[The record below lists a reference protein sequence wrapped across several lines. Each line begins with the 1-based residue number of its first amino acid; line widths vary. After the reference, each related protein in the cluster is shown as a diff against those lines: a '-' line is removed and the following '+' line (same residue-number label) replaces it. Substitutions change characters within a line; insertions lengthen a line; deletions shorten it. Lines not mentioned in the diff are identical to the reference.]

1 MKTAQPLPGGRAR
14 LVSRVTSGFP
24 AIARRAL
31 FLAAC
36 ALASV
41 AGTIPTQASP
51 SERDCRSDKPIRF
64 AVLSDTHLYDAR
76 LGTTGSAFN
85 LYLAADPKLL
95 ALSEPI
101 LAAAVA
107 DIIKNK
113 VRFVIISG
121 DLTKDGEVVD
131 HLLMVRYLEKFER
144 AGIQVFVVPGNH
156 DINNHDAAAYSGDT
170 AKPIPSV
177 SPQLFRFLYAPFGY
191 GQAIDHAPDSLSY
204 VAEPAPG
211 LWLLALDSVKWAE
224 DAQAP
229 HPLVSGRLTPQTM
242 AWALKKLQQA
252 HARGKQVIAFMHH
265 GVNMHFGAEPAMF
278 PDYLVDNWPVV
289 GAQLAG
295 AGLKVIFTGHYHS
308 QDASVVSVDA
318 TGNPQLSTLCDIET
332 GSLVQYP
339 CAYRIAEL
347 DRNGLLHVESP
358 RVTSIDAH
366 LGGVPFQQYAEAY
379 LRALLPYQVMFA
391 LESDPFDLAPDKA
404 AYVQPMVTDAL
415 VANYAGDEDPSDE
428 TSATLQWL
436 LSFPLGSPYNT
447 LGQMLGSLWIDPPPG
462 DNSLVVPVGN

>member
-51 SERDCRSDKPIRF
+51 NERDCRSDKPIRF

-76 LGTTGSAFN
+76 LGTTGSAFEA
-85 LYLAADPKLL
+85 YIAADPKLL

-101 LAAAVA
+101 LEAAVK
-107 DIIKNK
+107 DIIKSK

-156 DINNHDAAAYSGDT
+156 DINNRDAARYSGDT
-170 AKPIPSV
+170 ATPIPSV

-265 GVNMHFGAEPAMF
+265 GVNMHFFAEPLMF

-308 QDASVVSVDA
+308 QDSAWMVDA
-318 TGNPQLSTLCDIET
+318 TGTPMPGTLCDIET

-347 DRNGLLHVESP
+347 DRNGLLHVDSP
-358 RVTSIDAH
+358 RVTSIAVD
-366 LGGVPFQQYAEAY
+366 LGMPFQTYAEEF
-379 LRALLPYQVMFA
+379 LRALLPYQVIYA
-391 LESDPFDLAPDKA
+391 LMHRPFGMDYATA
-404 AYVQPMVTDAL
+404 SYVEPFVTDAL
-415 VANYAGDEDPSDE
+415 VANYAGDEDPSEE
-428 TSATLQWL
+428 TQDILQML
-436 LSFPLGSPYNT
+436 LNPSSGPAKNL
-447 LGQMLGSLWIDPPPG
+447 LGQMLGSLWFDPPPG

>member
-1 MKTAQPLPGGRAR
+1 MKTPKNLPGDCAR
-14 LVSRVTSGFP
+14 LTSRVTLGVP

-51 SERDCRSDKPIRF
+51 GERDCRSNKPVRF

-76 LGTTGSAFN
+76 LGTTGSAFEA
-85 LYLAADPKLL
+85 YIAADPKML

-101 LAAAVA
+101 LEAAVK
-107 DIIKNK
+107 DIIKSK

-156 DINNHDAAAYSGDT
+156 DINNHDAAKYSGDT
-170 AKPIPSV
+170 ATPILSV
-177 SPQLFRFLYAPFGY
+177 SPQLFRFLYEPFGY

-224 DAQAP
+224 DAHEA
-229 HPLVSGRLTPQTM
+229 HPLVSGRLTDATM
-242 AWALKKLQQA
+242 AWALKKLHQA
-252 HARGKQVIAFMHH
+252 QIHGKQVIAFMHH
-265 GVNMHFGAEPAMF
+265 GVNLHFGAEPIVF
-278 PDYLVDNWPVV
+278 PDYLVDNWWQV
-289 GAQLAG
+289 GPTLAG

-308 QDASVVSVDA
+308 QDAAWLVDA
-318 TGNPQLSTLCDIET
+318 SGTPLPGTLCDIET
-332 GSLVQYP
+332 GSLVMEP

-347 DRNGLLHVESP
+347 DCTGLLHVESP
-358 RVTSIDAH
+358 RVTKIAVN
-366 LGGVPFQQYAEAY
+366 LGMPFQQYADGY
-379 LRALLPYQVMFA
+379 LRALLPYQVTFE
-391 LESDPFDLAPDKA
+391 LKYLFGLSDAEA
-404 AYVQPMVTDAL
+404 ATVVPLVVDGL
-415 VANYAGDEDPSDE
+415 VANYVGDENPSPE
-428 TSATLQWL
+428 TLAMLQWL
-436 LSFPLGSPYNT
+436 LASPEPYHT
-447 LGQMLGSLWIDPPPG
+447 LGELLGSLWIDLPPG
-462 DNSLVVPVGN
+462 DNSLVVPVGS

>member
-1 MKTAQPLPGGRAR
+1 
-14 LVSRVTSGFP
+14 V
-24 AIARRAL
+24 
-31 FLAAC
+31 
-36 ALASV
+36 
-41 AGTIPTQASP
+41 
-51 SERDCRSDKPIRF
+51 
-64 AVLSDTHLYDAR
+64 
-76 LGTTGSAFN
+76 N
-85 LYLAADPKLL
+85 
-95 ALSEPI
+95 
-101 LAAAVA
+101 
-107 DIIKNK
+107 
-113 VRFVIISG
+113 
-121 DLTKDGEVVD
+121 

-156 DINNHDAAAYSGDT
+156 DINNHDAARYSGDT
-170 AKPIPSV
+170 ATPIPSV

-211 LWLLALDSVKWAE
+211 LWLLALDSVKWAAS
-224 DAQAP
+224 AQAP
-229 HPLVSGRLTPQTM
+229 HPVTSGRLTPQTM
-242 AWALKKLQQA
+242 TWALKKLQQA

-308 QDASVVSVDA
+308 QDAAWMVDA
-318 TGNPQLSTLCDIET
+318 TGTPMPGTLCDIET

-379 LRALLPYQVMFA
+379 LRALLPYQVNYELEA
-391 LESDPFDLAPDKA
+391 LYGLSDS
-404 AYVQPMVTDAL
+404 YVTSLVVDAL
-415 VANYAGDEDPSDE
+415 VANYAGDEDPSDQ
-428 TSATLQWL
+428 TLAL
-436 LSFPLGSPYNT
+436 LDSLLGLPEPYHT
-447 LGQMLGSLWIDPPPG
+447 LGGLLGSLWIDPPPD